1 MKKVVLS
8 GSAKFCKEIEEFKDN
23 LNIKYEVINYP
34 KLLNNINFNK
44 EYPIIYKNYFESIR
58 ECDTF
63 IALNFDKNN
72 ILGYIGAETF
82 AELSFALLQNM
93 LYGKKIEIY
102 LLKKPDEKTSCY
114 TEVKFW
120 LDLGYIKIWGK

>member
-23 LNIKYEVINYP
+23 LNKKYEVINYP

-44 EYPIIYKNYFESIR
+44 EYPTIYKNYFESIR

-102 LLKKPDEKTSCY
+102 LLKEPDEKTSCY